1 MYVPGHTTWM
11 YCLRQ
16 CVLESQNL
24 EAERHP
30 MEALSHPLDFTE
42 ENLNMSQ
49 VQVKHL
55 VGAGWCWRVTKHSYP
70 CLPLHHPSISLST
83 VLASPQYSSACK
95 PVLWFCEQ

>member
-1 MYVPGHTTWM
+1 
-11 YCLRQ
+11 
-16 CVLESQNL
+16 
-24 EAERHP
+24 

-55 VGAGWCWRVTKHSYP
+55 VGAGGSPNTAYP

-95 PVLWFCEQ
+95 PVL